1 MTHATETLLV
11 LVLLGN
17 LALLGSGRLA
27 AAIRMVALQGAA
39 LSLLPLLVHG
49 MGTRPLLTA
58 VGSLALKGVGFP
70 WMLSRALETTQAR
83 REIEPYVGPTV
94 SLLSGVLGLAAA
106 FWVGSRL
113 PLPASVSTLVVPTAL
128 ATLMTGLFLIVSR
141 RQAITQVL
149 GYLVFE
155 NGIYVFG
162 VALVRE
168 EPLLVE
174 MGILLDLF
182 VAVFVMG
189 IVIFHIQKEFD
200 HIDAD
205 RMTSLKDWAP

>member
-1 MTHATETLLV
+1 MTRATETVLV

-27 AAIRMVALQGAA
+27 AAIRLVAVQGAA

-49 MGTRPLLTA
+49 MGARPLLIAA
-58 VGSLALKGVGFP
+58 VSMALKGWAFP
-70 WMLSRALETTQAR
+70 WMLSRALESTRAR

-94 SLLSGVLGLAAA
+94 SLLFGVLGLAAA
-106 FWVGSRL
+106 FRVGSRL
-113 PLPASVSTLVVPTAL
+113 PLPAATSTLVVPTAL
-128 ATLMTGLFLIVSR
+128 ATLLTGLFLIVSR
-141 RQAITQVL
+141 RKAITQVL

-174 MGILLDLF
+174 MGILLDLL

-189 IVIFHIQKEFD
+189 IVIFHIQREFD
-200 HIDAD
+200 HIDTD
-205 RMTSLKDWAP
+205 GLTGLKDRAP